1 MFRGEHVF
9 EQADKANEEAKLR
22 SKNSA
27 SQFRFYLPPGGE
39 SQIIILDKKLV
50 AGMHEHDVDIPGK
63 KVKKYVPCIAALPGQ
78 KCPLCNAGERKTFR
92 MFLTVL
98 DLAEYTD
105 SRGRK
110 VTRRKRLLPIN
121 QGDKERWQSIQQDAI
136 KLHGTL
142 RGTYIYMKRPN
153 EQRSS
158 RIGEPF
164 AIEGRIWQHIP
175 EAELVKDYGHKAV
188 MEGAKVLRPANDDIT
203 AYNYDEIFPYPD
215 DEYIAYLN
223 SEYGNGVPKNSEH
236 GDDEPGGAAS
246 VGSAADVD
254 QAWEEEIAEGHPED
268 ETAAGGELAEGEVI
282 DHTGL
287 GEAAD
292 GGDEAAAEA
301 LTSIAQSHG
310 IDTEGYADWTSVEAA
325 IEEAVN
331 PPPPPTP
338 AKKLAVKKAI
348 VRPAPAPAA
357 APRPVVRP
365 VVKPAPAPL
374 AKKVAV
380 PLKRPGAAAPSSI
393 VRPPVRPNRGAF
405 GG

>member
-1 MFRGEHVF
+1 MF
-9 EQADKANEEAKLR
+9 EQADKAVEEAKAR
-22 SKNSA
+22 GKFSA

-39 SQIIILDKKLV
+39 SQIIILDAKIV

-63 KVKKYVPCIAALPGQ
+63 KMKKYVPCIGGLPGQ
-78 KCPLCNAGERKTFR
+78 VCPLCHAGERKTFR

-105 SRGRK
+105 GKGRK
-110 VTRRKRLLPIN
+110 VTRRKRLLPIS
-121 QGDKERWQSIQQDAI
+121 QGDKERWQSIQQDAL
-136 KLHGTL
+136 KLHGTM

-188 MEGAKVLRPANDDIT
+188 MEGAKVLRAANDDIT
-203 AYNYDEIFPYPD
+203 AFKYDEIFPFPD
-215 DEYIAYLN
+215 DDFIAHLN
-223 SEYGNGVPKNSEH
+223 AEYGQGVRKNSEH
-236 GDDEPGGAAS
+236 QDDEPGGAAN

-254 QAWEEEIAEGHPED
+254 QAWEEEIQEGNPED
-268 ETAAGGELAEGEVI
+268 ETAAAGGELAGEEL

-292 GGDEAAAEA
+292 GGDEASAEA
-301 LTSIAQSHG
+301 LTSLAAQHG
-310 IDTEGYADWTSVEAA
+310 IDTEGYPDWSSVEAA
-325 IEEAVN
+325 IEEIVN
-331 PPPPPTP
+331 PPAPPPV

-348 VRPAPAPAA
+348 VRPAAAPAAA
-357 APRPVVRP
+357 APRPLVRP
-365 VVKPAPAPL
+365 VVRPAAPAPAPL
-374 AKKVAV
+374 AKKVPLAV
-380 PLKRPGAAAPSSI
+380 KRPSPAPSGI
-393 VRPPVRPNRGAF
+393 VRPPIRPNRGAF